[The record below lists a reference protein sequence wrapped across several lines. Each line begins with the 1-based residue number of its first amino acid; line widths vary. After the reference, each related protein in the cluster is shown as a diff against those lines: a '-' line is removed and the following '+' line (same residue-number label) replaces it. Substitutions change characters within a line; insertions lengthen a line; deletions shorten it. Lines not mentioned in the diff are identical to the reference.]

1 MYRIMDDEERFHLRV
16 SKNNIGQN
24 RIIFIIP
31 GKIIKKAV
39 SRNKIRRRARE
50 ILRKKEGQIKIGNDL
65 TFIFKKGA
73 EEQAYDKL
81 EKEISGALEKKGL
94 IK

>member
-1 MYRIMDDEERFHLRV
+1 MGSEDHFYIRI
-16 SKNNIGQN
+16 SKNNVGEN
-24 RIIFIIP
+24 RFIFIIS

-39 SRNKIRRRARE
+39 CRNKIRRRARE
-50 ILRKKEGQIKIGNDL
+50 ILRKKTKDIKKGNDL

-73 EEQAYDKL
+73 EEQSYEAL
-81 EKEISGALEKKGL
+81 EREISAILEERRL